1 MILNSFFQQPKF
13 KKNGDVKDVLI
24 VAIPMLLSMSFDT
37 LMTFIDRLFLA
48 KLGPCEMNAALGGGG
63 TQIVM
68 VNFFAGV
75 ISYATAMV
83 AQRYGAKK
91 HHECSKV
98 LVQSMYFSLLSA
110 PLVLATI
117 PLGYLMFDMQHLVPE
132 QMEPQKL
139 YFRIL
144 MYGSILLLIRSAFSN
159 FFTGIGEAKIVMQ
172 SAFVA
177 LVVNVVA
184 NYFLI
189 FGNGPFPKLGV
200 AGAAYGTLLGALAS
214 VIMLAVVYVSKHHRN
229 RFGSLHDLKWNWSI
243 MKELFHRGVPCGVE
257 FFLNMFAF
265 QSLLFLFHGLG
276 EVSAT
281 AASIMFNWD
290 MVAYV
295 PLMGLEVASTSLVG
309 RFVGAKQ
316 GAAAKRSS
324 LSGLKIGWGYSL
336 IIGMLF
342 VFLPGVL
349 VDIFRPDATATA
361 EALSIFEAARPMSI
375 FMLRIAIIYI
385 FVEVLLV
392 IYAGALRGAGDTV
405 WVMFA
410 SAIMNWS
417 VTLALYITAYIFG
430 AEAHHAWIAVVA
442 MYGSAPVIFWHRWK
456 TGKWRRHVLDRH
468 RVKKAVCS

>member
-1 MILNSFFQQPKF
+1 MEINVFRTFFKVPKF
-13 KKNGDVKDVLI
+13 KKNGDVKDVI
-24 VAIPMLLSMSFDT
+24 AVALPMLLSMSFDT

-68 VNFFAGV
+68 INFFIGV

-83 AQRYGAKK
+83 AQRFGAKK
-91 HHECSKV
+91 YHECSKV
-98 LVQSMYFSLLSA
+98 LVQTLYFSLLSM

-117 PLGYLMFDMQHLVPE
+117 PLGYFMFDMQHLVPE

-139 YFRIL
+139 YFKIL
-144 MYGSILLLIRSAFSN
+144 IFGSILMLVRNAFAN
-159 FFTGIGEAKIVMQ
+159 FFTGIGEAKIVMKA
-172 SAFVA
+172 AFVA
-177 LVVNVVA
+177 MLVNIVA

-189 FGNGPFPKLGV
+189 FGKGPFPELGV
-200 AGAAYGTLLGALAS
+200 AGAAYGTLLGTLVS
-214 VIMLAVVYVSKHHRN
+214 VVMLVVVYVSKRN
-229 RFGSLHDLKWNWSI
+229 RKRFGTVHNLKWNFEI
-243 MKELFHRGVPCGVE
+243 VRELFKRGVPCGIE

-265 QSLLFLFHGLG
+265 QCLLFLFHGLG
-276 EVSAT
+276 AVSAT

-324 LSGLKIGWGYSL
+324 FSGLKIGWCYSL
-336 IIGMLF
+336 LIGSLF

-349 VDIFRPDATATA
+349 VDIFKPEATATA
-361 EALSIFEAARPMSI
+361 DAFAIFEAARPMSI

-410 SAIMNWS
+410 SAIMNWC
-417 VTLALYITAYIFG
+417 VTLALYITAYVFG

-442 MYGSAPVIFWHRWK
+442 MYGTAPVIFWWRWK
-456 TGKWRRHVLDRH
+456 SGKWRRHVLD
-468 RVKKAVCS
+468 KN